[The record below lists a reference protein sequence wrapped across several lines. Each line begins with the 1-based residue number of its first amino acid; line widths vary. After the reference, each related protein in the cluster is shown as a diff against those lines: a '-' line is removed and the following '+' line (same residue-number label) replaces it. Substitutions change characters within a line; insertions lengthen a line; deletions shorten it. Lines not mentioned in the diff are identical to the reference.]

1 MNPEEIGNYLEVYD
15 FDYFINDALSRVPEG
30 IDTREGSIIYDALA
44 PTCYQLSDFVMQL
57 KNVLLDTFVATATG
71 EYLDYRAEEAGLNRI
86 QATKS
91 IVRAKFKRSDGSP
104 FSLAIGS
111 RFSSTGEEAVYYRVI
126 VEDSEPGTYRMQ
138 AETEGEI
145 GNKFIGTLL
154 PLDNFNGLAE
164 AVLTE
169 ILIPARDTE
178 LDEDLRKRI
187 IEAKE
192 IVTFGGNISD
202 YYYLTS
208 GIDGVGAVQVYPV
221 WNGGGT
227 VRLVILDDT
236 YHSASSVLIDRVQQ
250 LIDPT
255 KDGQGL
261 GYAPIGHKVTVAG
274 PAEKVVDVSFE
285 LTLNSGITYPQ
296 VEAQIQNV
304 VANYFD
310 KVRKSWDERNDSGY
324 ECWIFRSQITAAI
337 LSVLGVANVQS
348 LKLNN
353 VEADVKMELT
363 DIKQELPMLGEV
375 NAL

>member
-1 MNPEEIGNYLEVYD
+1 MNPEEIGQYLESYD
-15 FDYFINDALSRVPEG
+15 YDYFINKALSKVPEG

-44 PTCYQLSDFVMQL
+44 PTCYQLAEFMMQL
-57 KNVLLDTFVATATG
+57 KNILLETFVSTATG
-71 EYLDYRAEEAGLNRI
+71 QYLDYRAEEAGLSRI

-91 IVRAKFKRSDGSP
+91 IVRAKFKKADGSP

-111 RFSSTGEEAVYYRVI
+111 RFSSTGDDLVYYRVI
-126 VEDSEPGTYRMQ
+126 VEESEPGTYRMQ

-169 ILIPARDTE
+169 ILIPSRDTE
-178 LDEDLRKRI
+178 SDDDLRKRI

-192 IVTFGGNISD
+192 VVTFGGNISD

-227 VRLVILDDT
+227 VRLVILDDS

-261 GYAPIGHKVTVAG
+261 GYAPIGHKVTVAA
-274 PAEKVVDVSFE
+274 PTQKVINVSFE

-296 VEAQIQNV
+296 VEDQIKSV
-304 VANYFD
+304 VADYFD
-310 KVRKSWDERNDSGY
+310 KVRKSWDERSESGY

-353 VEADVKMELT
+353 VDEDVQMVLSN
-363 DIKQELPMLGEV
+363 IKQELPMLGEV
-375 NAL
+375 SVV

>member
-91 IVRAKFKRSDGSP
+91 IVRAKFMRSDGSP

-178 LDEDLRKRI
+178 SDEDLRKRI

-250 LIDPT
+250 LIDPS

-274 PAEKVVDVSFE
+274 PDEKVVDVSFE

-296 VEAQIQNV
+296 VEVQIQNV

-363 DIKQELPMLGEV
+363 DTKQELPMLGEV
-375 NAL
+375 NTV

>member
-71 EYLDYRAEEAGLNRI
+71 EYLEYRAEEAGLKRI

-111 RFSSTGEEAVYYRVI
+111 RISSTGEEAVYYRVI
-126 VEDSEPGTYRMQ
+126 VEDSEPGTYRLQ

-178 LDEDLRKRI
+178 SDDDLRKRI

-192 IVTFGGNISD
+192 VVTFGGNISD

-227 VRLVILDDT
+227 VRLVILDAS

-274 PAEKVVDVSFE
+274 PTQKVIDVSFE

-296 VEAQIQNV
+296 VEAQIKSV
-304 VANYFD
+304 VADYFD
-310 KVRKSWDERNDSGY
+310 KVRKSWDERSESGY
-324 ECWIFRSQITAAI
+324 ECWVFRSQITAAV

-353 VEADVKMELT
+353 VETDMQMELS
-363 DIKQELPMLGEV
+363 DLKQEVPMLGDV
-375 NAL
+375 SVV